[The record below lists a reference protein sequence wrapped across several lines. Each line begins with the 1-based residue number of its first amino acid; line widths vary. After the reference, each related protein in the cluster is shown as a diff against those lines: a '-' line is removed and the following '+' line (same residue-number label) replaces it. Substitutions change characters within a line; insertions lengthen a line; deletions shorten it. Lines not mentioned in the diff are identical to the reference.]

1 MASQTTIQCPKC
13 GTKIDVNAILYHQL
27 EEEMKRK
34 FEGEVDE
41 HRQKYKAAMDEFKAK
56 ENAFKEEQEKFD
68 ERLRE
73 SVSLQLKAERQA
85 LADKLKKE
93 LQEEQSEQVALLEK
107 EIAEKSEQV
116 KELNRSKAEIEQ
128 LKREKEEMADQVEAE
143 LQKRMNASLKAEREK
158 TEKRLREQFTA
169 EQNDQLELLRKE
181 LEQKSEQVKE
191 LNASRME
198 IEKLKREKEEVE
210 QAAQL
215 KAERTLTEKLKEE
228 KEKIQKLADEQNEL
242 KLRQKDEHL
251 EQLKRQLAEAQRK
264 AEQGSMQLQGET
276 QELAIEEWLNAQY
289 PFDAIEEIKK
299 GARGGD
305 CIQTV
310 NTREMQNCGTIYYE
324 SKRTKDFQ
332 PAWIEKFKADMRDK
346 GADIGVLVTSVM
358 PKDMERMGLMDGV
371 WVCTYEE
378 FKALSFVLREKIIAL
393 SHAKKSNE
401 NKTDKMSL
409 LYTYLT
415 GNEFRMQIE
424 AIVEGFSQMQ
434 ADLDAE
440 KRAMARIW
448 KQREKQ
454 ITKVLENTTGMYG
467 SIRGIA
473 GNAVGHI
480 KTLEL
485 PYADEDEN
493 EK

>member
-1 MASQTTIQCPKC
+1 MAEQT
-13 GTKIDVNAILYHQL
+13 
-27 EEEMKRK
+27 
-34 FEGEVDE
+34 EV
-41 HRQKYKAAMDEFKAK
+41 
-56 ENAFKEEQEKFD
+56 
-68 ERLRE
+68 
-73 SVSLQLKAERQA
+73 
-85 LADKLKKE
+85 
-93 LQEEQSEQVALLEK
+93 
-107 EIAEKSEQV
+107 
-116 KELNRSKAEIEQ
+116 
-128 LKREKEEMADQVEAE
+128 E
-143 LQKRMNASLKAEREK
+143 LQKRINESLKSEREK
-158 TEKRLREQFTA
+158 TEKRLREQFAA
-169 EQNDQLELLRKE
+169 EENDRLELLRKE

-191 LNASRME
+191 LNASKME

-215 KAERTLTEKLKEE
+215 KAEQTLTERLKEE
-228 KEKIQKLADEQNEL
+228 KEKIRKIADEQNEL
-242 KLRQKDEHL
+242 KIREKDKQLEDQKKLIE
-251 EQLKRQLAEAQRK
+251 EMKRK

-276 QELAIEEWLNAQY
+276 QELAIEEWLGVQY

-305 CIQTV
+305 CLQTV

-332 PAWIEKFKADMRDK
+332 PSWIEKFKADMRDK

-358 PKDMERMGLMDGV
+358 PKEMERMGLMDGV

-401 NKTDKMSL
+401 NKSDKMGL

-485 PYADEDEN
+485 PYSEEDGEDE
-493 EK
+493 